1 MTVKEL
7 MEELRKVPKSTKVV
21 SDDGTGWVSENIYIE
36 YDKYNKQ
43 IGIYAKQTSVY
54 FAPASHHLTE
64 L

>member
-43 IGIYAKQTSVY
+43 IGIYAK
-54 FAPASHHLTE
+54 
-64 L
+64 